1 MHVMEGARSNFLS
14 KIDVELMTIGDL
26 ETDQEYSKNFHLLTK
41 NLLSEVFSLLFNYQL
56 MAFQKLVHAFKSEG
70 EPRSKEPISIERLF
84 DLDKVVKFQGI
95 ENALEIHDL
104 HAIYKKY
111 DCNLHKGTYKHF
123 GMKKL
128 G

>member
-14 KIDVELMTIGDL
+14 KIDIELMTIGDL
-26 ETDQEYSKNFHLLTK
+26 EINQEYSKNFHLLTK
-41 NLLSEVFSLLFNYQL
+41 NLVSEVFRLLFNYQL
-56 MAFQKLVHAFKSEG
+56 MAFQKLVHTFKSEG
-70 EPRSKEPISIERLF
+70 DPRSKEPISMERLF

-111 DCNLHKGTYKHF
+111 DCNLHKATYKLF
-123 GMKKL
+123 GIKKL